1 MGIFTKLA
9 SVFLNVI
16 WILFFLGAFVACL
29 AQWLYSGNSGIFNTV
44 MQGVFDMS
52 RTAFE
57 LAIGLTGILTFWLGI
72 MKIGEKAGAIQMF
85 AKLVS
90 PLMKRLFPSVPANHP
105 AMGSMLMNISAN
117 MLGLDNAATP
127 IGLKAMKEL
136 QEINPKKDTASDA
149 QILFLV
155 LNASGLTLIPVSIMT
170 YRAKL
175 GAANAADIFLP
186 ILFATFFSTVA
197 GVLIASFFQK
207 IEIKNVVF
215 ISWFVGLC
223 AAVFGSLF
231 YFSSLTAE
239 EMGIASAFL
248 GGIILFAI
256 VMFFL
261 ALAAVKK
268 VMPFDA
274 FVEGAKEGFST
285 AVTLIPYLV
294 AILAGIAAFRA
305 SGAMNFIMDGIT
317 TAFNFFGIPADVVPS
332 LPTAI
337 MKPLNGSGAR
347 GMMIDAMQQYGA
359 DSFVGRLSSIF
370 QGTTDTTLYIIAV
383 YFGSVAIRKT
393 RHAVFCGL
401 MSDLAGFTA
410 AIVIAYIFFPP

>member
-1 MGIFTKLA
+1 
-9 SVFLNVI
+9 
-16 WILFFLGAFVACL
+16 
-29 AQWLYSGNSGIFNTV
+29 
-44 MQGVFDMS
+44 MQSVFDMS
-52 RTAFE
+52 KTAFE
-57 LAIGLTGILTFWLGI
+57 IAIGLTGILAFWLGI
-72 MKIGEKAGAIQMF
+72 MKIGERAGAVQML

-90 PLMKRLFPSVPANHP
+90 PLLKRLFPSVPANHP

-127 IGLKAMKEL
+127 LGLKAMKEL

-155 LNASGLTLIPVSIMT
+155 LNASGLTLIPVTIMT

-175 GAANAADIFLP
+175 GAANPADIFLP
-186 ILFATFFSTVA
+186 ILFATFFSTVVGILVTA
-197 GVLIASFFQK
+197 FFQK

-215 ISWFVGLC
+215 ISWFVGLS
-223 AAVFGSLF
+223 AAVLGSLW
-231 YFSSLTAE
+231 YFSMLSAE

-261 ALAAVKK
+261 ILSAIKK
-268 VMPFDA
+268 IMPFDA

-285 AVTLIPYLV
+285 AVIIIPYLI

-305 SGAMNFIMDGIT
+305 SGAMDLIMDGIVV
-317 TAFNFFGIPADVVPS
+317 AFNFCGIPTDVVPG

-337 MKPLNGSGAR
+337 MKPLSGSGAR
-347 GMMIDAMQQYGA
+347 GMMVDAMQQYGA
-359 DSFVGRLSSIF
+359 DSFAGRLSCMF
-370 QGTTDTTLYIIAV
+370 QGTTDTTFYIIAV
-383 YFGSVAIRKT
+383 YFGSVAVRKT

-401 MSDLAGFTA
+401 AADVAGVIA
-410 AIVIAYIFFPP
+410 AITIAYIFFPP

>member
-1 MGIFTKLA
+1 M
-9 SVFLNVI
+9 FLNVI
-16 WILFFLGAFVACL
+16 WVLFFAGAFIACM
-29 AQWLYSGNSGIFNTV
+29 AQWLCLGNSGVFNDV
-44 MQGVFDMS
+44 MQGVFDMAK
-52 RTAFE
+52 TAFE
-57 LAIGLTGILTFWLGI
+57 IAIGLTGILAFWLGI
-72 MKIGEKAGAIQMF
+72 MKIGERAGAVQML

-90 PLMKRLFPSVPANHP
+90 PLLKRLFPSVPANHP

-127 IGLKAMKEL
+127 LGLKAMKEL
-136 QEINPKKDTASDA
+136 QEINPQKDTASDA

-175 GAANAADIFLP
+175 GAANPADIFLP

-197 GVLIASFFQK
+197 GILATAFFQK
-207 IEIKNVVF
+207 IEIKNAVF
-215 ISWFVGLC
+215 ISWFIGLS
-223 AAVFGSLF
+223 AAVFGSLW
-231 YFSSLTAE
+231 YFSMLSAE

-261 ALAAVKK
+261 ILAAIKK

-274 FVEGAKEGFST
+274 FVEGAKDGFST
-285 AVTLIPYLV
+285 AVMVIPYLI
-294 AILAGIAAFRA
+294 AILVGVAAFRA
-305 SGAMNFIMDGIT
+305 SGAMGFIMDGIIA
-317 TAFNFFGIPADVVPS
+317 AFNFFGIPADVVPS

-337 MKPLNGSGAR
+337 MKPLSGSGAR
-347 GMMIDAMQQYGA
+347 GMMVDAMQQYGA
-359 DSFVGRLSSIF
+359 DSFTGRLSCMF
-370 QGTTDTTLYIIAV
+370 QGTTDTTFYIIAV

-401 MSDLAGFTA
+401 AADVAGVIA
-410 AIVIAYIFFPP
+410 AITIAYIFFPP

>member
-1 MGIFTKLA
+1 
-9 SVFLNVI
+9 VFLNVI
-16 WILFFLGAFVACL
+16 WLLFFAGAFVACL
-29 AQWLYSGNSGIFNTV
+29 AQWLYLGNSGIFNTV
-44 MQGVFDMS
+44 MQSVFDMS

-57 LAIGLTGILTFWLGI
+57 IAIGLTGVLAFWLGI
-72 MKIGEKAGAIQMF
+72 MKIGEKSGAVQIL

-90 PLMKRLFPSVPANHP
+90 PLMKRLFPSVPAEHP

-127 IGLKAMKEL
+127 LGLKAMKEL
-136 QEINPKKDTASDA
+136 QEINPEKDTASDA

-175 GAANAADIFLP
+175 GAANPADIFLP

-197 GVLIASFFQK
+197 GILVTAFFQK

-223 AAVFGSLF
+223 AAVFGSLW
-231 YFSSLTAE
+231 YFSSLSAE
-239 EMGIASAFL
+239 QMGISSAFL
-248 GGIILFAI
+248 GGIILFSI

-261 ALAAVKK
+261 ILAAIKK
-268 VMPFDA
+268 IMPFEA

-285 AVTLIPYLV
+285 AVMVIPYLI
-294 AILAGIAAFRA
+294 AILVGVAAFRA
-305 SGAMNFIMDGIT
+305 SGAMDFIMSGIVA
-317 TAFNFFGIPADVVPS
+317 AFNLFGIPSDVVPS

-337 MKPLNGSGAR
+337 MKPLSGSGAR
-347 GMMIDAMQQYGA
+347 GMMVDAMQQYGA
-359 DSFVGRLSSIF
+359 DSFAGRLSCIF
-370 QGTTDTTLYIIAV
+370 QGTTDTTFYIIAV
-383 YFGSVAIRKT
+383 YFGSVAVRKT
-393 RHAVFCGL
+393 RHAIFCGL
-401 MSDLAGFTA
+401 TADAAGIIA
-410 AIVIAYIFFPP
+410 AIAMAYIFFPP

>member
-1 MGIFTKLA
+1 
-9 SVFLNVI
+9 VFLNVI
-16 WILFFLGAFVACL
+16 WVLFFAGAFIACM
-29 AQWLYSGNSGIFNTV
+29 AQWLCLGNSGVFNDV
-44 MQGVFDMS
+44 MQGVFDMAK
-52 RTAFE
+52 TAFE
-57 LAIGLTGILTFWLGI
+57 IAIGLTGILAFWLGI
-72 MKIGEKAGAIQMF
+72 MKIGERAGAVQML

-90 PLMKRLFPSVPANHP
+90 PLLKRLFPSVPANHP

-127 IGLKAMKEL
+127 LGLKAMKEL
-136 QEINPKKDTASDA
+136 QEINPQKDTASDA

-175 GAANAADIFLP
+175 GAANPADIFLP

-197 GVLIASFFQK
+197 GILATAFFQK
-207 IEIKNVVF
+207 IEIKNAVF
-215 ISWFVGLC
+215 ISWFIGLS
-223 AAVFGSLF
+223 AAVFGSLW
-231 YFSSLTAE
+231 YFSMLSAE

-261 ALAAVKK
+261 ILAAIKK

-274 FVEGAKEGFST
+274 FVEGAKDGFST
-285 AVTLIPYLV
+285 AVMVIPYLI
-294 AILAGIAAFRA
+294 AILVGVAAFRA
-305 SGAMNFIMDGIT
+305 SGAMGFIMDGIIA
-317 TAFNFFGIPADVVPS
+317 AFNFFGIPADVVPS

-337 MKPLNGSGAR
+337 MKPLSGSGAR
-347 GMMIDAMQQYGA
+347 GMMVDAMQQYGA
-359 DSFVGRLSSIF
+359 DSFAGRLSCMF
-370 QGTTDTTLYIIAV
+370 QGTTDTTFYIIAV

-401 MSDLAGFTA
+401 AADVAGVIA
-410 AIVIAYIFFPP
+410 AITIAYIFFPP

>member
-1 MGIFTKLA
+1 M
-9 SVFLNVI
+9 
-16 WILFFLGAFVACL
+16 
-29 AQWLYSGNSGIFNTV
+29 AQWLCLGNSGVFNDV
-44 MQGVFDMS
+44 MQGVFDMAK
-52 RTAFE
+52 TAFE
-57 LAIGLTGILTFWLGI
+57 IAIGLTGILAFWLGI
-72 MKIGEKAGAIQMF
+72 MKIGERAGAVQML

-90 PLMKRLFPSVPANHP
+90 PLLKRLFPSVPANHP

-127 IGLKAMKEL
+127 LGLKAMKEL
-136 QEINPKKDTASDA
+136 QEINPQKDTASDA

-175 GAANAADIFLP
+175 GAANPADIFLP

-197 GVLIASFFQK
+197 GILATAFFQK
-207 IEIKNVVF
+207 IEIKNAVF
-215 ISWFVGLC
+215 ISWFIGLS
-223 AAVFGSLF
+223 AAVFGSLW
-231 YFSSLTAE
+231 YFSMLSAE

-261 ALAAVKK
+261 ILAAIKK

-274 FVEGAKEGFST
+274 FVEGAKDGFST
-285 AVTLIPYLV
+285 AVMVIPYLI
-294 AILAGIAAFRA
+294 AILVGVAAFRA
-305 SGAMNFIMDGIT
+305 SGAMGFIMDGIIA
-317 TAFNFFGIPADVVPS
+317 AFNFFGIPADVVPS

-337 MKPLNGSGAR
+337 MKPLSGSGAR
-347 GMMIDAMQQYGA
+347 GMMVDAMQQYGA
-359 DSFVGRLSSIF
+359 DSFTGRLSCMF
-370 QGTTDTTLYIIAV
+370 QGTTDTTFYIIAV

-401 MSDLAGFTA
+401 AADVAGVIA
-410 AIVIAYIFFPP
+410 AITIAYIFFPP